1 MFEKPAYEDLN
12 DLKIVENKKK
22 LKYADSLNE
31 YLDNSDEQENNYETH
46 LKFRK
51 KALERELQYELD
63 KNATDSNTKLKDNND

>member
-31 YLDNSDEQENNYETH
+31 YLDNSDE
-46 LKFRK
+46 
-51 KALERELQYELD
+51 
-63 KNATDSNTKLKDNND
+63 